1 MAFVPLKAEQIAPAA
16 MTVMERLI
24 TLPALIDTF
33 PGESFKGVKND
44 TVTRRIPARVKA
56 RRKALRATGSA
67 RVIIT
72 DDLAESSIS
81 IKLTDHVYFATDCT
95 DENLTLDITNFTE
108 QILAPSVRGVVEELE
123 NQAYDVIAD
132 ATYVTGLN
140 VYDWQVDGTD
150 ANTGRKMGAWWMATS
165 VDKILNRAYVPQG
178 GRILLVG
185 PEAKFVLL
193 NDAKLEPGPGGA
205 DHISALQEAT
215 VGRIAGFTVVESPLL
230 EDDECYA
237 FTRSAF
243 TQAVVAPVVPE
254 SLKFGKSVGSSG
266 FGLRW
271 IRDYDKDILSERS
284 IVDVYTGAS
293 SVEDGRVPTVAP
305 AGVTYGAAGGT
316 TYNARAVKINLV

>member
-1 MAFVPLKAEQIAPAA
+1 MAFIPLKPEAIAPAA
-16 MTVMERLI
+16 MEVLERLI
-24 TLPALIDTF
+24 LLPALIDTF

-72 DDLAESSIS
+72 DDLAESSIP
-81 IKLTDHVYFATDCT
+81 IQLKDHVYFATDCT
-95 DENLTLDITNFTE
+95 DENLTLDISNFTE

-123 NQAYDVIAD
+123 NQVYDLIAD

-150 ANTGRKMGAWWMATS
+150 TDTGRKMGAWWMATS
-165 VDKILNRAYVPQG
+165 VDRILNRAFVPQG

-185 PEAKFVLL
+185 PGAKFVLL

-205 DHISALQEAT
+205 DHISALPEAT
-215 VGRIAGFTVVESPLL
+215 VGRIAGFTVVESPMLA
-230 EDDECYA
+230 DDEAYA
-237 FTRSAF
+237 FTRTAF
-243 TQAVVAPVVPE
+243 TQAIVAPAVPE
-254 SLKFGKSVGSSG
+254 SLKFGQAVGSNG

-284 IVDVYTGAS
+284 IVDVYTGGA
-293 SVEDGRVPTVAP
+293 SVEDGKVPST
-305 AGVTYGAAGGT
+305 GGTYGAAAGT
-316 TYNARAVKINLV
+316 NYNARAVKINLV